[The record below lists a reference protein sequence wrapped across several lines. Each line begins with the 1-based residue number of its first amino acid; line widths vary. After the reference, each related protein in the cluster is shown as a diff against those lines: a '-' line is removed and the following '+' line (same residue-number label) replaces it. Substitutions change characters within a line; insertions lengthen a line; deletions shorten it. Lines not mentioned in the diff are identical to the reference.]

1 MLDSTQKIRRILDSL
16 SRISDSK
23 SLISRLPFTGG
34 CMTLCAL
41 SDYEVLLFDGVFTY
55 CVYSV

>member
-23 SLISRLPFTGG
+23 SLISRLPSTGG

-41 SDYEVLLFDGVFTY
+41 SDYEVLLFDRVFTY
-55 CVYSV
+55 CV